1 MFRRPT
7 VGSSKLG
14 RWLLEVSLKWQGA
27 AFRNLAGG
35 KDLAFTLLRGLSP
48 THSAQ
53 PTVKG
58 QVLGQER
65 LAGVGR
71 GSLWGLHGDRA
82 ARGVWADTSDNCGL
96 GAFYDRVC

>member
-14 RWLLEVSLKWQGA
+14 HWLLEVSLKWQGA

-53 PTVKG
+53 PTVEG
-58 QVLGQER
+58 QMLGR
-65 LAGVGR
+65 R
-71 GSLWGLHGDRA
+71 GW
-82 ARGVWADTSDNCGL
+82 L
-96 GAFYDRVC
+96 G